1 MIFFDIL
8 YVLFLFGVG
17 ASISLVFVSNMF
29 IRMTMGDDELV
40 TSDYVPY
47 ERKYIFELE
56 EEEEYNPPNI
66 KNVICEYTPDDG
78 IIMMRYNKEEEGFE
92 YWMDKH
98 TVDFKILKT
107 VCRKYCLAFNCKNL
121 YIDPLKEAKRQS
133 DNYMEEKKKKEE
145 KEEEE
150 KEEETKKEDS
160 VFVKP
165 KVDGVKKEKKF
176 TIDWKDNKFIK
187 KGKLNESPI
196 TMKRPKEKA
205 KEFSF
210 WDFKNMMKKDQ

>member
-1 MIFFDIL
+1 MNFFDIL

-29 IRMTMGDDELV
+29 IRMTMGDDELAV
-40 TSDYVPY
+40 GDYVPY
-47 ERKYIFELE
+47 EGKYIFELE
-56 EEEEYNPPNI
+56 EEEECNPPNI
-66 KNVICEYTPDDG
+66 KNVICEYTPSDG

-92 YWMDKH
+92 YWTDKH

-107 VCRKYCLAFNCKNL
+107 VCRKYCLTFNCKNL

-133 DNYMEEKKKKEE
+133 DNYIEEKKKKEE
-145 KEEEE
+145 EEE
-150 KEEETKKEDS
+150 KEEEPKKEDS

-165 KVDGVKKEKKF
+165 KMDVRKEEKKF
-176 TIDWKDNKFIK
+176 KIDWKDNKFIK

-196 TMKRPKEKA
+196 TVKRPKEKT

-210 WDFKNMMKKDQ
+210 RDFKNMMKKDQ